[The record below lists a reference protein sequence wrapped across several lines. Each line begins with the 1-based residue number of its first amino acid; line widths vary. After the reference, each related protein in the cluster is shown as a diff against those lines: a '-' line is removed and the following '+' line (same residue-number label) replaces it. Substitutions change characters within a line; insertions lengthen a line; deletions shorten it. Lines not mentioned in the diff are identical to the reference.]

1 MMVIGRTIHRSAR
14 AEDGLY
20 CPHCLHRVAMDEARR
35 QAHRE
40 ACRSGALDVS
50 LLRCPTCGL
59 VLHAEVLHAEVLGAD
74 AGLALHGAR

>member
-35 QAHRE
+35 QAHHE
-40 ACRSGALDVS
+40 ACRSGPLDVS